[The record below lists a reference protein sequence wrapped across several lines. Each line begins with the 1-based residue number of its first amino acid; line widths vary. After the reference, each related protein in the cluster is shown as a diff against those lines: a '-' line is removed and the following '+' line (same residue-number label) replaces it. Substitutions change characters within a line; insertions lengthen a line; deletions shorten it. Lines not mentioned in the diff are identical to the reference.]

1 MSNHERSITRSA
13 RAGELR
19 KKKISFKPRK
29 SVLIILLIL
38 ATSYLYQIKP
48 VFSSTIL
55 VPAQYPT
62 IQAALDHAAI
72 GDTVQVAPGIYYEHV
87 NVNKSVTIVGEN
99 LQTTIVD
106 GTANGTIFDLD
117 GSNIHIS
124 GFTIRN
130 AGITGN
136 AITSSKET
144 VTSDNDWI
152 SNNIITTS
160 QYGVYLS
167 YSTGNRIFSNTFINN
182 VFAGISVN
190 ICGSTNITA
199 NTIVGGPYGI
209 KTTSSTNNIIVG
221 NTISQSSYSIY
232 LASASTGNTVRN
244 NVLSGKTACVY
255 SSSDSTTIDH
265 NTLNDGAT
273 GVYLYNC
280 KSGSV
285 YYNTCKN
292 SSYGIRL
299 YNPSALTSS
308 HTVSNN
314 KILYTDW
321 AIELVYS
328 DGNTLTGNWLKQNT
342 YGVYM
347 SSSSS
352 NTFYRNNFV
361 NNKMQASAGTGSN
374 TWSKSISGKNQ
385 GNYWSDYTGNDTT
398 GDGVGDTNLPYR
410 IAPIGSDNY
419 PLVKTWS
426 EHDIA
431 VVSVS
436 TSTNQVD
443 PGTVV
448 NVTVKVRNN
457 ANTSVS
463 ETFAVTARY
472 NSANIETKAVTN
484 LAQGA
489 TQILT
494 FNWNTAGVAAGN
506 YTISAVANIV
516 PDELN
521 TDNNNY
527 NDGTVKIKAPILGD
541 INGDG
546 SVNNNDL
553 TLLVQAFGA
562 TPSSPGWN
570 PEKQKA
576 DLNKD
581 NVVDTHD
588 LRILGKNYGRT
599 A

>member
-1 MSNHERSITRSA
+1 MSNHERSITRSE
-13 RAGELR
+13 ELR
-19 KKKISFKPRK
+19 KKEISFKPRK

-38 ATSYLYQIKP
+38 VTSCLYQIKP

-55 VPAQYPT
+55 VPTQYPT

-87 NVNKSVTIVGEN
+87 HVNKSVTIVGEN

-130 AGITGN
+130 AGNTGN

-144 VTSDNDWI
+144 LTSDNHWI

-182 VFAGISVN
+182 VFASISVN
-190 ICGSTNITA
+190 SCGSTNITA
-199 NTIVGGPYGI
+199 NTIVGAPYGI
-209 KTTSSTNNIIVG
+209 KTTSSTNNIIVS

-255 SSSDSTTIDH
+255 SSSDSTTVDH
-265 NTLNDGAT
+265 NALIDGAT

-308 HTVSNN
+308 HAVSNN

-328 DGNTLTGNWLKQNT
+328 DGNTLTGNRLQQNT

-374 TWSKSISGKNQ
+374 AWSKSIQGKNQ
-385 GNYWSDYTGNDTT
+385 GNYWSDYTGTDTN
-398 GDGVGDTNLPYR
+398 GDGIGDTNLPYR
-410 IAPIGSDNY
+410 IAPVGSDNY
-419 PLVKTWS
+419 PLVRTWS
-426 EHDIA
+426 EHDVAI
-431 VVSVS
+431 VSVS
-436 TSTNQVD
+436 TSQNQVD
-443 PGTVV
+443 PGAVV

-463 ETFAVTARY
+463 ETFTVTAKY
-472 NSANIETKAVTN
+472 NSTTIGTKAVDN

-489 TQILT
+489 TEILT
-494 FNWNTAGVAAGN
+494 FNWNTTGVAPGN
-506 YTISAVANIV
+506 YTISAVASAV
-516 PDELN
+516 SDELN
-521 TDNNNY
+521 TDNNNCS
-527 NDGTVKIKAPILGD
+527 DGIVRIKALLIGD
-541 INGDG
+541 VNHDG
-546 SVNNNDL
+546 IVNSTDL
-553 TLLVQAFGA
+553 ALLVQAFGSTSA
-562 TPSSPGWN
+562 SSNWN
-570 PEKQKA
+570 PDA
-576 DLNKD
+576 DLDKD
-581 NVVDTHD
+581 NLIDAKD
-588 LRILGKNYGRT
+588 LRLLGKNYGKT
-599 A
+599 S

>member
-1 MSNHERSITRSA
+1 MSSYERSIIRLE
-13 RAGELR
+13 ELR
-19 KKKISFKPRK
+19 KKKTSFKPRK
-29 SVLIILLIL
+29 SVLIVLLL
-38 ATSYLYQIKP
+38 LVTSYLYQIKP

-55 VPAQYPT
+55 VPTQYPT
-62 IQAALDHAAI
+62 IQAAVDHAAI

-99 LQTTIVD
+99 PQTTIVD
-106 GTANGTIFDLD
+106 GTTNGTIFDLD
-117 GSNIHIS
+117 GSNIKIS

-136 AITSSKET
+136 AIASSKET
-144 VTSDNDWI
+144 LTSDNDWI

-190 ICGSTNITA
+190 NAGSTNITA
-199 NTIVGGPYGI
+199 NTIVGGAYGI
-209 KTTSSTNNIIVG
+209 RTVSSTNNMIVG

-232 LASASTGNTVRN
+232 LSSASTGNTVRN

-255 SSSDSTTIDH
+255 SSSDSTTVDH
-265 NTLNDGAT
+265 NTLIDGAS

-285 YYNTCKN
+285 YYNTFKN

-299 YNPSALTSS
+299 YWTSETTSS

-328 DGNTLTGNWLKQNT
+328 DGNTLTGNWLQQNT
-342 YGVYM
+342 YGVFM

-374 TWSKSISGKNQ
+374 SWSKSIQGKSQ

-431 VVSVS
+431 TMSVS
-436 TSTNQVD
+436 TSQNQVN

-448 NVTVKVRNN
+448 DVTVKVRNN

-463 ETFAVTARY
+463 ETFTVTTKY
-472 NSANIETKAVTN
+472 NSTNIETKTVTN

-494 FNWNTAGVAAGN
+494 FNWDTTGVAAGN
-506 YTISAVANIV
+506 YTISAVASTV
-516 PDELN
+516 PNELN
-521 TDNNNY
+521 TDNNSK
-527 NDGTVKIKAPILGD
+527 NDGTVKINSSVEGD

-546 SVNNNDL
+546 AVNEQDL
-553 TLLVQAFGA
+553 EMLMQAYGA

-581 NVVDTHD
+581 NIVDVHD
-588 LRILGKNYGRT
+588 LEILGQNYGKT

>member
-1 MSNHERSITRSA
+1 MSIHKRSITHSE
-13 RAGELR
+13 ELR
-19 KKKISFKPRK
+19 KKKIPFKPRK
-29 SVLIILLIL
+29 SVLIVLLVL
-38 ATSYLYQIKP
+38 ATSCFYQIKP

-55 VPAQYPT
+55 VPDQYPT
-62 IQAALDHAAI
+62 IQAALDNAVA
-72 GDTVQVAPGIYYEHV
+72 GDTIQVAHGIYYEHV
-87 NVNKSVTIVGEN
+87 SVNQSVTIIGEN
-99 LQTTIVD
+99 PQTTIVD
-106 GTANGTIFDLD
+106 GTANGTIFDLS

-130 AGITGN
+130 AGNTGN

-144 VTSDNDWI
+144 ITSDNHWI

-167 YSTGNRIFSNTFINN
+167 YSTSNRIFSNTFINN
-182 VFAGISVN
+182 AFGGISVN
-190 ICGSTNITA
+190 NCGSTNITA

-209 KTTSSTNNIIVG
+209 KTASSTNNIIVG

-255 SSSDSTTIDH
+255 SNSDSTTVDH
-265 NTLNDGAT
+265 NTLIDGAT

-285 YYNTCKN
+285 YYNTCEN

-328 DGNTLTGNWLKQNT
+328 DGNTLTGNWLQQNT
-342 YGVYM
+342 YGVFM

-361 NNKMQASAGTGSN
+361 NNQMQASAGTGSN
-374 TWSKSISGKNQ
+374 AWSKSIQGKSQ
-385 GNYWSDYTGNDTT
+385 GNYWSDYTGSDTD
-398 GDGVGDTNLPYR
+398 GDGIGDTNLPYR
-410 IAPIGSDNY
+410 IAPVGNDNY

-426 EHDIA
+426 EHDVAI
-431 VVSVS
+431 VSVS
-436 TSTNQVD
+436 TSQNQVD
-443 PGTVV
+443 PGIIV
-448 NVTVKVRNN
+448 NVTVTVRNN

-463 ETFAVTARY
+463 ETFTVRAEY
-472 NSANIETKAVTN
+472 NSTTIGTKTASN

-494 FNWNTAGVAAGN
+494 FDWNTTGVASGN
-506 YTISAVANIV
+506 YTISAVASAV
-516 PDELN
+516 SDELN

-527 NDGTVKIKAPILGD
+527 SDGIVIIEAPLMGD
-541 INGDG
+541 VNHDG
-546 SVNNNDL
+546 IVNSIDL
-553 TLLVQAFGA
+553 ALLVQAFGS
-562 TPSSPGWN
+562 TPASSNWN
-570 PEKQKA
+570 PDV
-576 DLNKD
+576 DLDNDSLIDAKD
-581 NVVDTHD
+581 
-588 LRILGKNYGRT
+588 LQLLGKNYGRT